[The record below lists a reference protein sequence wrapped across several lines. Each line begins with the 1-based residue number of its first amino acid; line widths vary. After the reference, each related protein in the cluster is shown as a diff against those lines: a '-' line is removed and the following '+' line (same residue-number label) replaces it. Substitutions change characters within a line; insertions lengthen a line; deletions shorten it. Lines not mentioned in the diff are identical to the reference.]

1 MTLERLLVSF
11 PNLANYD
18 KPASVQVSFG
28 FPLPAG
34 YSADKLANY
43 ELSCENGSVDQSA
56 FRPLAYWPDGS
67 IKWVSVDASLSPQ
80 EATGTLRL
88 RSLDGIRQS
97 ESKKKVVNLRTVTI
111 VGQGLRIARDA
122 DKAKAQG
129 IDLRFEVAGP
139 WGEFSLI
146 SDTAKLRSNARELF
160 TQFEVDTSF
169 SPPGLRFP
177 VDVRLRGKA
186 WKNGQIDLSCTIC
199 NTNPSNHP
207 GGNWDLGEKGAVLIE
222 NFSVVI
228 TPTDAEPSSRPESAS
243 RTQSEHRIVIRP
255 TVDATIQTASKS
267 LHLFQASSGGQNWKS
282 PTHVIADG
290 SIPLPFCGYR
300 LKLDD
305 KQVEGLRAT
314 PYVSLQNGEQSIG
327 VAARRFWENFPCAI
341 RSDGACIDIALFPRE
356 SGYAHELQGGEQKT
370 FEFAIYEGEISSEEA
385 PLDGYLL
392 HPIPVFC
399 PDYIECTTAV
409 QDIVAKSA
417 EDPAAVLYESIINQ
431 AIEGKDTFVD
441 KREAIDE
448 YGWRNF
454 GDVYSDHEAV
464 FHKGPSP
471 LVAHLNNQYD
481 CAWGFAVQFLRSGD
495 PRWFEQMIDMANHAW
510 DIDTYHTTHDR
521 HPYNLGLHWHTFHY
535 ANASTGTHR
544 GYPKT
549 LLVDEL
555 SAEGADLDSMGS
567 TGKSLKKVYGKGG
580 GPSAS
585 HMYSTGWMVAYYLTG
600 EPRYKEAAINLANY
614 ALELEDGSQTR
625 FRLLSSRPTGYATS
639 SSHEYYGPGRA
650 SGNSIHVLLTGYELT
665 GETKYL
671 EMVNYLMRR
680 CVHPDQD
687 LDSLDLL
694 NAELRWFYTMHLQAQ
709 CRLIDLLETIP
720 GQEENHKYAV
730 ACLLHYARWMLK
742 NERPTLD
749 HPEHLQYPTETWAAQ
764 DIRKWHILAYAARW
778 CPTREEGTAMMQKAD
793 WFYDYVMRT
802 IDGFPTKSLCR
813 PVVLLMVCGWQR
825 ESLIRD
831 FDRLAPKQIQLPSQ
845 WPEQQPFIP
854 QRREAIARAKKII
867 LAGGVLGLAT
877 TAVLGWVIIN
887 AFWK

>member
-1 MTLERLLVSF
+1 MTLERFLVSF
-11 PNLANYD
+11 PNLAKYD

-34 YSADKLANY
+34 YSAEKLASY
-43 ELSCENGSVDQSA
+43 ELSGEKGPVEHSK
-56 FRPLAYWPDGS
+56 FRPLAHWPDGS
-67 IKWVSVDASLSPQ
+67 IKWVLVDASLSPK

-88 RSLDGIRQS
+88 RTHDSAKQLKPRTSDI
-97 ESKKKVVNLRTVTI
+97 NLRTVTL
-111 VGQGLRIARDA
+111 VRQGVRITRSAENT
-122 DKAKAQG
+122 KASG
-129 IDLRFEVAGP
+129 IDLRFEVTGP

-146 SDTAKLRSNARELF
+146 SDTAKLRSSARELY
-160 TQFEVDTSF
+160 THFEVDTSF
-169 SPPGLRFP
+169 SPTGLRYP
-177 VDVRLRGKA
+177 VEVRLRGKA
-186 WKNGQIDLSCTIC
+186 WRNGQVDLSCTIC

-207 GGNWDLGEKGAVLIE
+207 GGNWDLGENGAVLIE
-222 NFSVVI
+222 NFSVVV
-228 TPTDAEPSSRPESAS
+228 TPTDAQPSNWHDANKIVVRPA
-243 RTQSEHRIVIRP
+243 
-255 TVDATIQTASKS
+255 VDATIQTASQS
-267 LHLFQASSGGQNWKS
+267 LHLFQASSGGKNWKS
-282 PTHVIADG
+282 PTHVVADG

-314 PYVSLQNGEQSIG
+314 PYVALQNGEQTIG
-327 VAARRFWENFPCAI
+327 IAARRFWENFPCAI
-341 RSDGACIDIALFPRE
+341 RSDGSCIDIALFPKE
-356 SGYAHELQGGEQKT
+356 SDYPHELQGGEQKT
-370 FEFAIYEGEISSEEA
+370 FEWAIYDGEIASEDA

-392 HPIPVFC
+392 NPIPVFSS
-399 PDYIECTTAV
+399 DYTESTTAV
-409 QDIVAKSA
+409 SDVVASLA
-417 EDPAAVLYESIINQ
+417 DSPAGDLYESLINQ
-431 AIEGKDTFVD
+431 AIVGNDTFVD

-471 LVAHLNNQYD
+471 LIAHLNNQYD
-481 CAWGFAVQFLRSGD
+481 CAWGFAIQFLRSGD
-495 PRWFEQMIDMANHAW
+495 TRWFEQMIDMANHAW
-510 DIDTYHTTHDR
+510 DIDTYHTTQDR
-521 HPYNLGLHWHTFHY
+521 HPYNLGMHWHTFHY

-549 LLVDEL
+549 LLVEEL

-585 HMYSTGWMVAYYLTG
+585 HMYSTGWMLAYYLTG

-614 ALELEDGSQTR
+614 ALELEDGAQTR
-625 FRLLSSRPTGYATS
+625 FRLLSSRPTGNATS
-639 SSHEYYGPGRA
+639 SSYEYYGPGRA
-650 SGNSIHVLLTGYELT
+650 SGNAIHVLLTGYELT
-665 GETKYL
+665 GEPKYL

-730 ACLLHYARWMLK
+730 ASLLHYARWMLK

-764 DIRKWHILAYAARW
+764 DIRKWHILAYSARW
-778 CPTREEGTAMMQKAD
+778 CPTREEGSAMMQKAD

-802 IDGFPTKSLCR
+802 LDGFPTKSLCR

-825 ESLIRD
+825 ESLVRD

-867 LAGGVLGLAT
+867 LAGGVVGLVSIA
-877 TAVLGWVIIN
+877 ALGWVLIN
-887 AFWK
+887 ALWK

>member
-1 MTLERLLVSF
+1 MTLDRFLVSF
-11 PNLANYD
+11 PKLANYD

-34 YSADKLANY
+34 YSAEKLTSY
-43 ELSCENGSVDQSA
+43 ELSGEKGPVEHSK
-56 FRPLAYWPDGS
+56 FRPLAHWPDGS
-67 IKWVSVDASLSPQ
+67 IKWVLVDASLSPK

-88 RSLDGIRQS
+88 RTHDSAKQLKPRTSDI
-97 ESKKKVVNLRTVTI
+97 NLRTVTL
-111 VGQGLRIARDA
+111 VRQCLRITRS
-122 DKAKAQG
+122 AKNSTASG
-129 IDLRFEVAGP
+129 IDLRFEVTGP

-146 SDTAKLRSNARELF
+146 SDTAKLRSSARELY
-160 TQFEVDTSF
+160 THFEVDTSF
-169 SPPGLRFP
+169 SPTGLRYP
-177 VDVRLRGKA
+177 VEVRLRGKA
-186 WKNGQIDLSCTIC
+186 WRNGQVDLSCTIC

-207 GGNWDLGEKGAVLIE
+207 GGNWDLGENGAVLIE
-222 NFSVVI
+222 NFSVVV
-228 TPTDAEPSSRPESAS
+228 TPTDAQPSNWPHKANKIVVRSA
-243 RTQSEHRIVIRP
+243 
-255 TVDATIQTASKS
+255 VDATTQTASQS
-267 LHLFQASSGGQNWKS
+267 LHLFQASSGGKNWKS
-282 PTHVIADG
+282 PTHVVADG

-305 KQVEGLRAT
+305 NQVEGLRAT
-314 PYVSLQNGEQSIG
+314 PYVALQNGEQTIG
-327 VAARRFWENFPCAI
+327 IAARRFWENFPCAI
-341 RSDGACIDIALFPRE
+341 RSDGSCIDIALFPKE
-356 SGYAHELQGGEQKT
+356 SGYPHELQGGEQKT
-370 FEFAIYEGEISSEEA
+370 FEWAIYDGDIASEDA

-392 HPIPVFC
+392 NPIPVFSS
-399 PDYIECTTAV
+399 DYTESTTAV
-409 QDIVAKSA
+409 SDVVASLA
-417 EDPAAVLYESIINQ
+417 DSPAGVLYESLINQ
-431 AIEGKDTFVD
+431 AIVGNDTFVD

-471 LVAHLNNQYD
+471 LIAHLNNQYD
-481 CAWGFAVQFLRSGD
+481 CAWGFAIQFLRSGD
-495 PRWFEQMIDMANHAW
+495 TRWFEQMIDMANHAW
-510 DIDTYHTTHDR
+510 DIDTYHTTQDR

-535 ANASTGTHR
+535 ANAGTGTHR

-549 LLVDEL
+549 LLVEEL

-585 HMYSTGWMVAYYLTG
+585 HMYSTGWMLAYYLTG

-614 ALELEDGSQTR
+614 VLELEDGAQTR

-639 SSHEYYGPGRA
+639 SSYEYYGPGRA
-650 SGNSIHVLLTGYELT
+650 SGNAIHVLLTGYELT
-665 GETKYL
+665 GEPKYL

-730 ACLLHYARWMLK
+730 ASLLHYARWMLK

-778 CPTREEGTAMMQKAD
+778 CPTREEGSAMMQKAD

-802 IDGFPTKSLCR
+802 LDGFPTKSLCR

-825 ESLIRD
+825 ESLVRD
-831 FDRLAPKQIQLPSQ
+831 FDRLAPKQIQLPSK

-867 LAGGVLGLAT
+867 LAGVVVGLVSIA
-877 TAVLGWVIIN
+877 ALGWVLIN
-887 AFWK
+887 ALWK

>member
-1 MTLERLLVSF
+1 MTLERFLVSF
-11 PNLANYD
+11 PNLAKYD

-34 YSADKLANY
+34 YSAEKLASY
-43 ELSCENGSVDQSA
+43 ELSGEKGPVEHSK
-56 FRPLAYWPDGS
+56 FRPLAHWPDGS
-67 IKWVSVDASLSPQ
+67 IKWVLVDASLSPK

-88 RSLDGIRQS
+88 RTHDSAKQLKPRTSDI
-97 ESKKKVVNLRTVTI
+97 NLRTVTL
-111 VGQGLRIARDA
+111 VRQGVRITRSAENT
-122 DKAKAQG
+122 KASG
-129 IDLRFEVAGP
+129 IDLRFEVTGP

-146 SDTAKLRSNARELF
+146 SDTAKLRSSARELY
-160 TQFEVDTSF
+160 THFEVDTSF
-169 SPPGLRFP
+169 SPTGLRYP
-177 VDVRLRGKA
+177 VEVRLRGKA
-186 WKNGQIDLSCTIC
+186 WRNGQVDLSCTIC

-207 GGNWDLGEKGAVLIE
+207 GGNWDLGENGAVLIE
-222 NFSVVI
+222 NFSVVV
-228 TPTDAEPSSRPESAS
+228 TPTDAQPSNWPHKANKIVVRSA
-243 RTQSEHRIVIRP
+243 
-255 TVDATIQTASKS
+255 VDATTQTASQS
-267 LHLFQASSGGQNWKS
+267 LHLFQASSGGKNWKS
-282 PTHVIADG
+282 PTHVVADG

-314 PYVSLQNGEQSIG
+314 PYVALQNGEQTIG
-327 VAARRFWENFPCAI
+327 IAARRFWENFPCAI
-341 RSDGACIDIALFPRE
+341 RSDGSCIDIALFPKE
-356 SGYAHELQGGEQKT
+356 SDYPHELQGGEQKT
-370 FEFAIYEGEISSEEA
+370 FEWAIYDGEIASEDA

-392 HPIPVFC
+392 NPIPVFSS
-399 PDYIECTTAV
+399 DYTESTTAV
-409 QDIVAKSA
+409 SDVVASLA
-417 EDPAAVLYESIINQ
+417 DSPAGDLYESLINQ
-431 AIEGKDTFVD
+431 AIVGNDTFVD

-471 LVAHLNNQYD
+471 LIAHLNNQYD
-481 CAWGFAVQFLRSGD
+481 CAWGFAIQFLRSGD
-495 PRWFEQMIDMANHAW
+495 TRWFEQMIDMANHAW
-510 DIDTYHTTHDR
+510 DIDTYHTTQDR
-521 HPYNLGLHWHTFHY
+521 HPYNLGMHWHTFHY

-549 LLVDEL
+549 LLVEEL

-585 HMYSTGWMVAYYLTG
+585 HMYSTGWMLAYYLTG

-614 ALELEDGSQTR
+614 ALELEDGAQTR
-625 FRLLSSRPTGYATS
+625 FRLLSSRPTGNATS
-639 SSHEYYGPGRA
+639 SSYEYYGPGRA
-650 SGNSIHVLLTGYELT
+650 SGNAIHVLLTGYELT
-665 GETKYL
+665 GEPKYL

-730 ACLLHYARWMLK
+730 ASLLHYARWMLK

-764 DIRKWHILAYAARW
+764 DIRKWHILAYSARW
-778 CPTREEGTAMMQKAD
+778 CPTREEGSAMMQKAD

-802 IDGFPTKSLCR
+802 LDGFPTKSLCR

-825 ESLIRD
+825 ESLVRD

-867 LAGGVLGLAT
+867 LAGGVVGLVSIA
-877 TAVLGWVIIN
+877 ALGWVLIN
-887 AFWK
+887 ALWK

>member
-1 MTLERLLVSF
+1 
-11 PNLANYD
+11 
-18 KPASVQVSFG
+18 
-28 FPLPAG
+28 
-34 YSADKLANY
+34 
-43 ELSCENGSVDQSA
+43 
-56 FRPLAYWPDGS
+56 
-67 IKWVSVDASLSPQ
+67 
-80 EATGTLRL
+80 
-88 RSLDGIRQS
+88 
-97 ESKKKVVNLRTVTI
+97 
-111 VGQGLRIARDA
+111 
-122 DKAKAQG
+122 
-129 IDLRFEVAGP
+129 
-139 WGEFSLI
+139 
-146 SDTAKLRSNARELF
+146 
-160 TQFEVDTSF
+160 
-169 SPPGLRFP
+169 
-177 VDVRLRGKA
+177 
-186 WKNGQIDLSCTIC
+186 
-199 NTNPSNHP
+199 
-207 GGNWDLGEKGAVLIE
+207 
-222 NFSVVI
+222 
-228 TPTDAEPSSRPESAS
+228 
-243 RTQSEHRIVIRP
+243 
-255 TVDATIQTASKS
+255 
-267 LHLFQASSGGQNWKS
+267 
-282 PTHVIADG
+282 
-290 SIPLPFCGYR
+290 
-300 LKLDD
+300 
-305 KQVEGLRAT
+305 
-314 PYVSLQNGEQSIG
+314 
-327 VAARRFWENFPCAI
+327 
-341 RSDGACIDIALFPRE
+341 
-356 SGYAHELQGGEQKT
+356 
-370 FEFAIYEGEISSEEA
+370 
-385 PLDGYLL
+385 
-392 HPIPVFC
+392 
-399 PDYIECTTAV
+399 
-409 QDIVAKSA
+409 
-417 EDPAAVLYESIINQ
+417 
-431 AIEGKDTFVD
+431 
-441 KREAIDE
+441 
-448 YGWRNF
+448 
-454 GDVYSDHEAV
+454 
-464 FHKGPSP
+464 
-471 LVAHLNNQYD
+471 
-481 CAWGFAVQFLRSGD
+481 
-495 PRWFEQMIDMANHAW
+495 MIDMANHAW

-854 QRREAIARAKKII
+854 QRREAIARAKKIM

-877 TAVLGWVIIN
+877 TAALGWVIIN
-887 AFWK
+887 ALWK

>member
-1 MTLERLLVSF
+1 MTLDRFLVSF
-11 PNLANYD
+11 PKLANFD

-34 YSADKLANY
+34 YSAEKLASY
-43 ELSCENGSVDQSA
+43 ELSGEKGPVEHSK
-56 FRPLAYWPDGS
+56 FRPLAHWPDGS
-67 IKWVSVDASLSPQ
+67 IKWVLVDASLSPK

-88 RSLDGIRQS
+88 RTNDGARQP
-97 ESKKKVVNLRTVTI
+97 ESTKKDINLRTVTL
-111 VGQGLRIARDA
+111 VRQGVRITRSAENT
-122 DKAKAQG
+122 KASG
-129 IDLRFEVAGP
+129 IDLRFEVTGV

-146 SDTAKLRSNARELF
+146 NDAAKLRSSARELY
-160 TQFEVDTSF
+160 TYFEVDTSF
-169 SPPGLRFP
+169 SPTGLRYP
-177 VDVRLRGKA
+177 VEVRLRGKA
-186 WKNGQIDLSCTIC
+186 WKNGQVDLSCTIC
-199 NTNPSNHP
+199 NTNPSHHP

-222 NFSVVI
+222 NFSVVV
-228 TPTDAEPSSRPESAS
+228 TPTDAQPSNRPHKANKIVVRSA
-243 RTQSEHRIVIRP
+243 
-255 TVDATIQTASKS
+255 VDATTQTASQS
-267 LHLFQASSGGQNWKS
+267 LHLFQASSGGKNWKS
-282 PTHVIADG
+282 PTHVVADG

-305 KQVEGLRAT
+305 NQVEGLRAT
-314 PYVSLQNGEQSIG
+314 PYVALQNGEQTIG
-327 VAARRFWENFPCAI
+327 IAARRFWENFPCAI
-341 RSDGACIDIALFPRE
+341 RSDGSCIDIALFPKE
-356 SGYAHELQGGEQKT
+356 SGYPHELQGGEQKT
-370 FEFAIYEGEISSEEA
+370 FEWAIYDGDIASEDA

-392 HPIPVFC
+392 NPIPVFSS
-399 PDYIECTTAV
+399 DYTESTTAV
-409 QDIVAKSA
+409 SDVVASLA
-417 EDPAAVLYESIINQ
+417 DSPAGVLYESLINQ
-431 AIEGKDTFVD
+431 AIVGNDTFVD

-471 LVAHLNNQYD
+471 LIAHLNNQYD
-481 CAWGFAVQFLRSGD
+481 CAWGFAIQFLRSGD
-495 PRWFEQMIDMANHAW
+495 TRWFEQMIDMANHAW
-510 DIDTYHTTHDR
+510 DIDTYHTTQDR

-535 ANASTGTHR
+535 ANAGTGTHR

-549 LLVDEL
+549 LLVEEL

-585 HMYSTGWMVAYYLTG
+585 HMYSTGWMLAYYLTG

-614 ALELEDGSQTR
+614 ALELEDGAQTR

-639 SSHEYYGPGRA
+639 SSYEYYGPGRA
-650 SGNSIHVLLTGYELT
+650 SGNAIHVLLTGYELT
-665 GETKYL
+665 GEPKYL

-709 CRLIDLLETIP
+709 CRLIDLLETMP

-749 HPEHLQYPTETWAAQ
+749 RPEHLQYPTETWAAQ

-778 CPTREEGTAMMQKAD
+778 CPTREEGSAMMQKAD

-802 IDGFPTKSLCR
+802 LDGFPTKSLCR

-867 LAGGVLGLAT
+867 LAGGVVSLALI
-877 TAVLGWVIIN
+877 AALGWVLIN
-887 AFWK
+887 ALWK

>member
-18 KPASVQVSFG
+18 KSASVQISFG

-34 YSADKLANY
+34 YSAERLANH
-43 ELSCENGSVDQSA
+43 ELFGENGRVEHSKFV
-56 FRPLAYWPDGS
+56 PLAHWQDGS
-67 IKWVSVDASLSPQ
+67 IKWVSVDASLSPKD
-80 EATGTLRL
+80 ATGTLRL
-88 RSLDGIRQS
+88 RKLESAKQS
-97 ESKKKVVNLRTVTI
+97 EPIKKDLNRRTLTI
-111 VGQGLRIARDA
+111 VPQGLRISRNA
-122 DKAKAQG
+122 DTTSASG
-129 IDLRFEVAGP
+129 IDLRFEVNGP
-139 WGEFSLI
+139 SGAFSLI
-146 SDTAKLRSNARELF
+146 GDAAKLRSDVRELF

-169 SPPGLRFP
+169 SPPDLRYP
-177 VDVRLRGKA
+177 VDVKLRGKA
-186 WKNGQIDLSCTIC
+186 WKNGQIDLACTIC
-199 NTNPSNHP
+199 NTNPANHP
-207 GGNWDLGEKGAVLIE
+207 GGNWDLGEKGAVLID

-228 TPTDAEPSSRPESAS
+228 TPTDAEPSSRPESVNRA
-243 RTQSEHRIVIRP
+243 QSSNRIVVR
-255 TVDATIQTASKS
+255 TAVDATFQTASKS
-267 LHLFQASSGGQNWKS
+267 LHLFQASSGGKNWKS
-282 PTHVIADG
+282 PTHVVADG

-305 KQVEGLRAT
+305 KQFEGLRAT
-314 PYVSLQNGEQSIG
+314 PYVALQNGAQSIG
-327 VAARRFWENFPCAI
+327 LAVRRFWENFPCAI
-341 RSDGACIDIALFPRE
+341 RSDGSCIDVALFPKE
-356 SGYAHELQGGEQKT
+356 SGYPHELQGGEQKT
-370 FEFAIYEGEISSEEA
+370 FELAIYEGEISSEDA

-392 HPIPVFC
+392 HPIPVFR
-399 PDYIECTTAV
+399 PDYIEGTTAV
-409 QDIVAKSA
+409 KDIVARTA
-417 EDPAAVLYESIINQ
+417 EDPATVLYESIINQ
-431 AIEGKDTFVD
+431 AIDGKDTFVD

-464 FHKGPSP
+464 FQKGPSP

-481 CAWGFAVQFLRSGD
+481 CAWGFAIQFLRSGD

-510 DIDTYHTTHDR
+510 DIDTYHTTQDR

-549 LLVDEL
+549 LLVEEL

-580 GPSAS
+580 GPSSS

-639 SSHEYYGPGRA
+639 SSYEYYGPGRA
-650 SGNSIHVLLTGYELT
+650 SGNAIHVLLTGYELT
-665 GETKYL
+665 GEAKYI

-764 DIRKWHILAYAARW
+764 DIRKWHVLAYAARW
-778 CPTREEGTAMMQKAD
+778 CPTRDEGSAMMQKAD

-802 IDGFPTKSLCR
+802 LDGFPTKSLCR

-825 ESLIRD
+825 ESLRRD
-831 FDRLAPKQIQLPSQ
+831 FDRLAPTQIQLPTQ

-867 LAGGVLGLAT
+867 LAGGVLGLVSIA
-877 TAVLGWVIIN
+877 ALGWVVIN
-887 AFWK
+887 ALWK

>member
-1 MTLERLLVSF
+1 MTLERFLVSF
-11 PNLANYD
+11 PNLAKYD

-34 YSADKLANY
+34 YSAEKLASY
-43 ELSCENGSVDQSA
+43 ELSGEKGPVEHSK
-56 FRPLAYWPDGS
+56 FRPLAHWPDGS
-67 IKWVSVDASLSPQ
+67 IKWVLVDASLSPK

-88 RSLDGIRQS
+88 RTHDSAKQLKPRTSDI
-97 ESKKKVVNLRTVTI
+97 NLRTVTL
-111 VGQGLRIARDA
+111 VRQGVRITRSAENT
-122 DKAKAQG
+122 KASG
-129 IDLRFEVAGP
+129 IDLRFEVTGP

-146 SDTAKLRSNARELF
+146 SDTAKLRSSARELY
-160 TQFEVDTSF
+160 THFEVDTSF
-169 SPPGLRFP
+169 SPTGLRYP
-177 VDVRLRGKA
+177 VEVRLRGKA
-186 WKNGQIDLSCTIC
+186 WRNGQVDLSCTIC

-207 GGNWDLGEKGAVLIE
+207 GGNWDLGENGAVLIE
-222 NFSVVI
+222 NFSVVV
-228 TPTDAEPSSRPESAS
+228 TPTDAQPSNWHDANKIVVRPA
-243 RTQSEHRIVIRP
+243 
-255 TVDATIQTASKS
+255 VDATIQTASQS
-267 LHLFQASSGGQNWKS
+267 LHLFQASSGGKNWKS
-282 PTHVIADG
+282 PTHVVADG

-314 PYVSLQNGEQSIG
+314 PYVALQNGEQTIG
-327 VAARRFWENFPCAI
+327 IAARRFWENFPCAI
-341 RSDGACIDIALFPRE
+341 RSDGSCIDIALFPKE
-356 SGYAHELQGGEQKT
+356 SDYPHELQGGEQKT
-370 FEFAIYEGEISSEEA
+370 FEWAIYDGEIASEDA

-392 HPIPVFC
+392 NPIPVFSS
-399 PDYIECTTAV
+399 DYTESTTAV
-409 QDIVAKSA
+409 SDVVASLA
-417 EDPAAVLYESIINQ
+417 DSPAGVLYESLINQ
-431 AIEGKDTFVD
+431 AIVGNDTFVD

-471 LVAHLNNQYD
+471 LIAHLNNQYD
-481 CAWGFAVQFLRSGD
+481 CAWGFAIQFLRSGD
-495 PRWFEQMIDMANHAW
+495 TRWFEQMIDMANHAW
-510 DIDTYHTTHDR
+510 DIDTYHTTQDR
-521 HPYNLGLHWHTFHY
+521 HPYNLGMHWHTFHY

-549 LLVDEL
+549 LLVEEL

-585 HMYSTGWMVAYYLTG
+585 HMYSTGWMLAYYLTG

-614 ALELEDGSQTR
+614 ALELEDGAQTR
-625 FRLLSSRPTGYATS
+625 FRLLSSRPTGNATS
-639 SSHEYYGPGRA
+639 SSYEYYGPGRA
-650 SGNSIHVLLTGYELT
+650 SGNAIHVLLTGYELT
-665 GETKYL
+665 GEPKYL

-730 ACLLHYARWMLK
+730 ASLLHYARWMLK

-764 DIRKWHILAYAARW
+764 DIRKWHILAYSARW
-778 CPTREEGTAMMQKAD
+778 CPTREEGSAMMQKAD

-802 IDGFPTKSLCR
+802 LDGFPTKSLCR

-825 ESLIRD
+825 ESLVRD

-867 LAGGVLGLAT
+867 LAGGVVGLVSIA
-877 TAVLGWVIIN
+877 ALGWVLIN
-887 AFWK
+887 ALWK

>member
-1 MTLERLLVSF
+1 
-11 PNLANYD
+11 
-18 KPASVQVSFG
+18 
-28 FPLPAG
+28 
-34 YSADKLANY
+34 
-43 ELSCENGSVDQSA
+43 
-56 FRPLAYWPDGS
+56 
-67 IKWVSVDASLSPQ
+67 
-80 EATGTLRL
+80 
-88 RSLDGIRQS
+88 
-97 ESKKKVVNLRTVTI
+97 
-111 VGQGLRIARDA
+111 
-122 DKAKAQG
+122 
-129 IDLRFEVAGP
+129 
-139 WGEFSLI
+139 
-146 SDTAKLRSNARELF
+146 
-160 TQFEVDTSF
+160 
-169 SPPGLRFP
+169 
-177 VDVRLRGKA
+177 
-186 WKNGQIDLSCTIC
+186 
-199 NTNPSNHP
+199 
-207 GGNWDLGEKGAVLIE
+207 
-222 NFSVVI
+222 
-228 TPTDAEPSSRPESAS
+228 
-243 RTQSEHRIVIRP
+243 
-255 TVDATIQTASKS
+255 
-267 LHLFQASSGGQNWKS
+267 
-282 PTHVIADG
+282 
-290 SIPLPFCGYR
+290 
-300 LKLDD
+300 
-305 KQVEGLRAT
+305 
-314 PYVSLQNGEQSIG
+314 
-327 VAARRFWENFPCAI
+327 
-341 RSDGACIDIALFPRE
+341 
-356 SGYAHELQGGEQKT
+356 
-370 FEFAIYEGEISSEEA
+370 
-385 PLDGYLL
+385 
-392 HPIPVFC
+392 
-399 PDYIECTTAV
+399 
-409 QDIVAKSA
+409 
-417 EDPAAVLYESIINQ
+417 
-431 AIEGKDTFVD
+431 
-441 KREAIDE
+441 
-448 YGWRNF
+448 
-454 GDVYSDHEAV
+454 
-464 FHKGPSP
+464 
-471 LVAHLNNQYD
+471 
-481 CAWGFAVQFLRSGD
+481 
-495 PRWFEQMIDMANHAW
+495 MIDMANHAW

-521 HPYNLGLHWHTFHY
+521 HPYNLGMHWHTFHY

-585 HMYSTGWMVAYYLTG
+585 HMYSTGWMVAHYLTG
-600 EPRYKEAAINLANY
+600 EPKYKEAAINLANY

-639 SSHEYYGPGRA
+639 SSYEYYGPGRA
-650 SGNSIHVLLTGYELT
+650 SGNAIHVLLTGYELT

-671 EMVNYLMRR
+671 EMVNYLMSR

-749 HPEHLQYPTETWAAQ
+749 QPEHLQYPTETWAAQ

-867 LAGGVLGLAT
+867 LAGVILGLAT
-877 TAVLGWVIIN
+877 IAALGWVIVN
-887 AFWK
+887 ALWK